1 MRTAIITD
9 SNSGIFEE
17 EGRERGIY
25 IVPMPVIIEG
35 KTYYEGLRLSQHGWP
50 CGPPGDR
57 LSMTEVYYEGTDLT
71 HEEFYQMMSERKEIF
86 SSQPSPYEVMEVW
99 DKAFMDG
106 YETVVYIPMSS
117 GISGSC
123 QTAAALAGDYGGR
136 VYVADN
142 HRISVTQRFSV
153 LEAKAMA
160 EKGCGAKEIKEALE
174 KAAYESLIYV
184 GVETLEHLKR
194 SGRVTPAGAAIGTVL
209 NIKPLLVI
217 EGERL
222 DAFAKVRGTKK
233 CKERLLIQMKESAD
247 RLREGGAQIHI
258 GAAGSFVEP
267 EEHTEWLEMVQE
279 MFPGEE
285 ICYDPLTISIG
296 CHVGAGAFGMGISR
310 RMY

>member
-1 MRTAIITD
+1 
-9 SNSGIFEE
+9 
-17 EGRERGIY
+17 
-25 IVPMPVIIEG
+25 PMPVIIEG
-35 KTYYEGLRLSQHGWP
+35 KTYYEGI
-50 CGPPGDR
+50 D
-57 LSMTEVYYEGTDLT
+57 VT
-71 HEEFYQMMSERKEIF
+71 HEEFYQMMSEQKQIS
-86 SSQPSPYEVMEVW
+86 SSQPSPYEVTSVW
-99 DKAFMDG
+99 DKAFGDG

-117 GISGSC
+117 GISGSW
-123 QTAAALAGDYGGR
+123 QTAAALAQGYDGR
-136 VYVADN
+136 VYVANN

-160 EKGCGAKEIKEALE
+160 EKGCDAEEIKEALE
-174 KAAYESLIYV
+174 KSAYESLIYV
-184 GVETLEHLKR
+184 GVETLEYLKR

-209 NIKPLLVI
+209 NIKPLLII

-247 RLREGGAQIHI
+247 RLRAGGSRMYI

-267 EEHTEWLEMVQE
+267 KEHAEWLAMVQE
-279 MFPGEE
+279 TFAGEE
-285 ICYDPLTISIG
+285 ICYNPLTISIG